1 MQSSLIGKIQKA
13 NMYAREPERVA
24 LREIGAKFRGEHD
37 TYDLSY
43 RDGSWGCSCNS
54 FPASGICSHVMAMQK
69 LVGAMLPVEARYWP
83 VTEPAVVANG
93 ATSA

>member
-24 LREIGAKFRGEHD
+24 LSEIGATFRGEHGS
-37 TYDLSY
+37 YDLSY
-43 RDGSWGCSCNS
+43 SDGAWGCSCNS

-69 LVGAMLPVEARYWP
+69 LVGTMLPAEARYWP
-83 VTEPAVVANG
+83 VTDPAVATNG
-93 ATSA
+93 TSSP